1 MEMLIACFK
10 ALAIAMAL
18 LIFVGLL
25 LTRSPRK
32 THPVQLLAKLQH
44 PAGYIIPLDPNTMK
58 KFSLLT
64 AFIIISL
71 VGLTPTGVQAAV
83 DGAISVIS
91 TDDNVLKVT
100 PTEDGLFKVE
110 FVGAGQAKLVVS
122 ADADLSDAVRQI
134 YQEYEFLIYDQ
145 AAEAD
150 HFDLMILDVQP
161 RTAAVTGEGGGATE
175 EVGSANAES
184 TGDGGATV

>member
-1 MEMLIACFK
+1 
-10 ALAIAMAL
+10 
-18 LIFVGLL
+18 
-25 LTRSPRK
+25 
-32 THPVQLLAKLQH
+32 
-44 PAGYIIPLDPNTMK
+44 MK

-64 AFIIISL
+64 AFIVISL

-110 FVGAGQAKLVVS
+110 FVGVGQAKLVVS
-122 ADADLSDAVRQI
+122 ADADLSDDVRQI

-145 AAEAD
+145 ANEAD
-150 HFDLMILDVQP
+150 HFDLVILDVQP
-161 RTAAVTGEGGGATE
+161 RAAVTGESGGATG
-175 EVGSANAES
+175 EVVAADAAS
-184 TGDGGATV
+184 TGDGAAGADPAA